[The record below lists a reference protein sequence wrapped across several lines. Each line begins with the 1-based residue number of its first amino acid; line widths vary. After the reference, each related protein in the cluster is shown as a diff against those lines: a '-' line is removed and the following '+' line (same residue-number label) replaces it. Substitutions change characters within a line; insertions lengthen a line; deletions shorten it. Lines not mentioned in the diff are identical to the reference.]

1 MRSPKICKL
10 APKDGSQR
18 RGHTCQ
24 SRPSDRCSP
33 AQTRAQRVI
42 RSLAEEGVPGPWVVE
57 ETRAAEADAVEAKK
71 SQQSRA
77 GRRRAGKQ
85 LRPGTRTGL
94 RVPGVGRHCLQQEPA
109 SVPETCTRGHAQEV
123 LLCGARPP
131 PPSSAPQEGLVGGW
145 GRPAARGRGR
155 QQGAQKG
162 QVGCRAWMAQR
173 LQGRSADSRP
183 GLTTQGIQRERGVR
197 RDR

>member
-1 MRSPKICKL
+1 MNSDETSSAKDLQKTRSPKICKL
-10 APKDGSQR
+10 APKGGSRR
-18 RGHTCQ
+18 RGHMCQ

-57 ETRAAEADAVEAKK
+57 TRAAEADAVAAKK

-77 GRRRAGKQ
+77 GRRRAGKP

-109 SVPETCTRGHAQEV
+109 SVPETCTRGLAQEV
-123 LLCGARPP
+123 LL
-131 PPSSAPQEGLVGGW
+131 
-145 GRPAARGRGR
+145 
-155 QQGAQKG
+155 
-162 QVGCRAWMAQR
+162 
-173 LQGRSADSRP
+173 
-183 GLTTQGIQRERGVR
+183 RGVALHHPPLLR
-197 RDR
+197 RKGC